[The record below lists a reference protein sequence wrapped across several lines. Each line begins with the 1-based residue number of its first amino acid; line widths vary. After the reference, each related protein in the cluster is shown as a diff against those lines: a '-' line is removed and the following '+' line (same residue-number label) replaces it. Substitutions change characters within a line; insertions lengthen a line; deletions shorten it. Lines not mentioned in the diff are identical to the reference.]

1 MKGYHKY
8 GIITGAVI
16 LMILVLACKS
26 RMFTEFEGSKT
37 EDLTHFAMDFS
48 VLNTTYTHE
57 MSVGKDECVEVRI
70 KKEKGT
76 LSLKIEKEEGEPIY
90 QGDDVSS
97 GDFVVFA
104 EESGNYRFTVSGK
117 RAGGKV
123 SFQVKNNDM
132 DGERY

>member
-1 MKGYHKY
+1 
-8 GIITGAVI
+8 
-16 LMILVLACKS
+16 
-26 RMFTEFEGSKT
+26 
-37 EDLTHFAMDFS
+37 
-48 VLNTTYTHE
+48 